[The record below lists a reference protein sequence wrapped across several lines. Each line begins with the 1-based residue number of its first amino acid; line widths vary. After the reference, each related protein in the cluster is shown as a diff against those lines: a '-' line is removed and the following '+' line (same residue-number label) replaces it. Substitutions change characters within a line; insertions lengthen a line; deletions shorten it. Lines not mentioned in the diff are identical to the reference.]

1 MMKTHPGLSPQKL
14 LKHLSALGLLMLL
27 VPAAFAQSSQDTT
40 EPTPIPSNWIDENG
54 HDSRLPSQPPPPIR
68 VQKPWA
74 VTGQLSF
81 PKLLGVEG
89 LYQWDAQNA
98 LMLHTGFSGLFSVGG
113 GYRHYNELSARS
125 SYWEI
130 NSSNDALASIFTLN
144 GLYGWEN
151 IHESGYTDRFGFGA
165 GLAYVPNNTSNPYW
179 VLVNIDIGVG
189 YRF

>member
-1 MMKTHPGLSPQKL
+1 MMKNFKTALVTCVLVMGAFLPGN
-14 LKHLSALGLLMLL
+14 
-27 VPAAFAQSSQDTT
+27 AQA
-40 EPTPIPSNWIDENG
+40 EPSED
-54 HDSRLPSQPPPPIR
+54 DLPIR

-89 LYQWDAQNA
+89 LYQLDAQNA
-98 LMLHTGFSGLFSVGG
+98 LMLHTGFAGLFSVGG

-130 NSSNDALASIFTLN
+130 NSSNDAFASILTLN

-165 GLAYVPNNTSNPYW
+165 GLAYMRTNSINPLW
-179 VLVNIDIGVG
+179 ILLNIDIGVG